1 MMTGTLVLLYETGAL
16 SAGVITGNYRGIYS
30 TTKDWVYFAVVVTR
44 DDGGFQYDITLGPY
58 QQERLHAMTG
68 TFVIHNNF
76 GALSAAVMTGHYGG
90 L

>member
-1 MMTGTLVLLYETGAL
+1 M
-16 SAGVITGNYRGIYS
+16 I
-30 TTKDWVYFAVVVTR
+30 
-44 DDGGFQYDITLGPY
+44 GGFQYDITLGPY